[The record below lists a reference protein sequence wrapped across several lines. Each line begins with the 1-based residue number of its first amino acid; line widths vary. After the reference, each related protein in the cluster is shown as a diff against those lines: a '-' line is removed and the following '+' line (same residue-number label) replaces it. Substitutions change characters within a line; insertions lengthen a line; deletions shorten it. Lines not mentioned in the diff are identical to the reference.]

1 MVPNKRVCRSYLKV
15 TAQTQLWALAF
26 IFMGITMTKTTKTT
40 KASKSTKASKAP
52 KSTKSTKSAKVTKP
66 VKTTKPAKAEK
77 HEFQAEVREV
87 LNLMV
92 HSLYSNREIFLRELV
107 SNASD
112 ACDKLRFEA
121 LQDEK
126 LLGGKSELRIEI
138 DVDEDAGVVTVRD
151 NGIGMSKEDVVENI
165 GTIARSGT
173 RRFLQNRSGDEEF
186 DSNLIGEFGV
196 GFYSS
201 FIVADKVTLLTRP
214 AGSKAGDGVRWESD
228 GTGEYTI
235 SQVDLPEHG
244 TEVSLHLRDDAKEFL
259 AAWSLRSLI
268 QKYSDHIG
276 FPIYMMSQPAP
287 ADKEGEEPE
296 AQPEWE
302 AINQSSALWTLQKSE
317 VSSDEYQ
324 AFYKHVSHD
333 FSDALSWTHNH
344 VEGSHNYISL
354 LYVPS
359 KAPMDMMMQR
369 DERHGLRLYV
379 KRVFIMD
386 AAEQLLPHYLRF
398 VRGVVDSDD
407 LPLNVSRELLQENEL
422 VGKIRSAV
430 VRRSLDLMHR
440 LAGKETEKYNTLW
453 DEFGNVIKEG
463 LAEDMPNR
471 DRIAKLLRYAT
482 TGEAAAEQ
490 RISLEEYVSRMQEG
504 QDVIWYVTAEN
515 RKAAENSPHLEIFRK
530 KGIEVLLMSDRIDEW
545 VMGYFN
551 EFEGKKLRSI
561 AKGDVDLEAAGEKK
575 DESEQKDEDK
585 DPLLGRL
592 ADALSEQVSEVRASQ
607 RLTESASCLVLSE
620 QELALHM
627 RRMLEQAGQAMP
639 DSKPLLEVNLE
650 HPLLKQLAERESG
663 EEFTD
668 WATLLFEQALLAE
681 GGQLEDPAGFVQR
694 VNRLMLNTAV

>member
-1 MVPNKRVCRSYLKV
+1 MTETTDTKKTPAKK
-15 TAQTQLWALAF
+15 AQVK
-26 IFMGITMTKTTKTT
+26 KTTVKKT
-40 KASKSTKASKAP
+40 A
-52 KSTKSTKSAKVTKP
+52 
-66 VKTTKPAKAEK
+66 AKARKTEK
-77 HEFQAEVREV
+77 YEFQAEAREV
-87 LNLMV
+87 LNLMI

-121 LQDEK
+121 LQNED
-126 LLGGKSELRIEI
+126 LLGGDSELKIEVE
-138 DVDEDAGVVTVRD
+138 VDEDAGTVTIRD
-151 NGIGMSKEDVVENI
+151 NGIGMSKQDVVDNI

-173 RRFLQNRSGDEEF
+173 RKFLESVTENKEF
-186 DSNLIGEFGV
+186 DANLIGQFGV

-201 FIVADKVTLLTRP
+201 FIVADKVTLLTRA
-214 AGSKAGDGVRWESD
+214 AGSDASEGVRWESD
-228 GTGEYTI
+228 GTGEYTLV
-235 SQVDLPEHG
+235 QVDLPRQG
-244 TEVSLHLRDDAKEFL
+244 TEVTLHLREDAKEFQSS
-259 AAWSLRSLI
+259 WSVRSLI

-276 FPIYMMSQPAP
+276 FPIYMKSQPLP
-287 ADKEGEEPE
+287 AAEDGEEAE
-296 AQPEWE
+296 EQPEWE

-317 VSSDEYQ
+317 ISSDDYQ

-344 VEGSHNYISL
+344 VEGAQNYTSL

-398 VRGVVDSDD
+398 IRGVIDSDD
-407 LPLNVSRELLQENEL
+407 LPLNVSRELLQENAL

-430 VRRSLDLMHR
+430 IRRSLDLLTRM
-440 LAGKETEKYNTLW
+440 ADKEAEKFNTFW
-453 DEFGNVIKEG
+453 DEFGNVVKEG
-463 LAEDMPNR
+463 LAEDHSNQIK
-471 DRIAKLLRYAT
+471 IAKLLRFSSTAD
-482 TGEAAAEQ
+482 AAKEQ
-490 RISLEEYVSRMQEG
+490 RVSLEDYISRMQDG

-551 EFEGKKLRSI
+551 EFDGKKLRSI
-561 AKGDVDLEAAGEKK
+561 AKGDVDLGSDDDKQDDKDKK
-575 DESEQKDEDK
+575 DAEK
-585 DPLLGRL
+585 DPLLER
-592 ADALSEQVSEVRASQ
+592 LSEALKDEVTEVRSSQ

-620 QELALHM
+620 QELAMHM
-627 RRMLEQAGQAMP
+627 RRMLEQAGQPMP
-639 DSKPLLEVNLE
+639 DSKPILEVNLD
-650 HPLLKQLAERESG
+650 HQLLKQVSAVESD
-663 EEFTD
+663 EEFKD
-668 WATLLFEQALLAE
+668 WASMLFEQAVLTE

-694 VNRLMLNTAV
+694 VNRLMLNGS

>member
-1 MVPNKRVCRSYLKV
+1 
-15 TAQTQLWALAF
+15 
-26 IFMGITMTKTTKTT
+26 MTETTKT
-40 KASKSTKASKAP
+40 KSPEKDDI
-52 KSTKSTKSAKVTKP
+52 
-66 VKTTKPAKAEK
+66 KTEK

-87 LNLMV
+87 LNLMI

-121 LQDEK
+121 IQNEE
-126 LLGGKSELRIEI
+126 LLGGDSELKIEI
-138 DVDEDAGVVTVRD
+138 EVDEEAGLVTVRD
-151 NGIGMSKEDVVENI
+151 NGIGMSRQDVVENI

-173 RRFLQNRSGDEEF
+173 KKFLENVSENKEF
-186 DSNLIGEFGV
+186 DSNLIGQFGV

-201 FIVADKVTLLTRP
+201 FIVADKVTLLTRA
-214 AGSKAGDGVRWESD
+214 AGSDASEGVRWESD
-228 GTGEYTI
+228 GAGEYTL
-235 SQVDLPEHG
+235 SQVDLPKQG
-244 TEVSLHLRDDAKEFL
+244 TEVTLHLRENAKEYQSS
-259 AAWSLRSLI
+259 WSVRSLI

-276 FPIYMMSQPAP
+276 FPIYMKSQPVP
-287 ADKEGEEPE
+287 QDEDDKSEV
-296 AQPEWE
+296 QKPEWE

-317 VSSDEYQ
+317 ISSDEYQ

-333 FSDALSWTHNH
+333 FEDALSWTHNK
-344 VEGSHNYISL
+344 VEGSQNYTSL

-369 DERHGLRLYV
+369 DERRGLRLYV

-398 VRGVVDSDD
+398 IRGVVDSDD

-430 VRRSLDLMHR
+430 VRRSLDL
-440 LAGKETEKYNTLW
+440 LAKLADKEVEKYNKFW

-463 LAEDMPNR
+463 LVEDMANKEK
-471 DRIAKLLRYAT
+471 IAKLLRFSSTAD
-482 TGEAAAEQ
+482 AASEQ
-490 RISLEEYVSRMQEG
+490 RVSLEDYVSRMKED

-530 KGIEVLLMSDRIDEW
+530 KGVEVLLMSDRIDEW
-545 VMGYFN
+545 AMGYFT
-551 EFEGKKLRSI
+551 EFDGKKMRSI
-561 AKGDVDLEAAGEKK
+561 AKGDVDLGSDDEKK
-575 DESEQKDEDK
+575 EDK
-585 DPLLGRL
+585 EKEDAEKNPLLKRL
-592 ADALSEQVSEVRASQ
+592 SDALVDEVTEVRASQ

-620 QELALHM
+620 QELAMHM

-639 DSKPLLEVNLE
+639 DSKPVLEVNLD
-650 HPLLKQLAERESG
+650 HQLLKQVSDIEPEDV
-663 EEFTD
+663 FKD
-668 WATLLFEQALLAE
+668 WATLLFEQAVLAE

-694 VNRLMLNTAV
+694 TNRLMFNAG